1 MVKSK
6 QLSNPAST
14 GGGGGHFEA
23 HIQANFVTLMLSGG
37 YAPCLPC
44 WPIVEIK
51 LQGRIDGYET
61 DDLIVFV
68 QKDDTKERRKLLCQ
82 VKLSLA
88 MTKGNPT
95 FAEVIQAAWN
105 DFNNVKVFTKNK
117 DIIALITGPLNS
129 TDGKSVRWL
138 LDQARHTKNSA
149 EFFKNVGQAK
159 FSSKTNRDKLSAIQ
173 HHLKAANAG
182 VDVAEGDVFS
192 FLKHF
197 HLLGYDLGKD
207 VGVIASLLHSH
218 ISQYNRQHPD
228 YIWTAIVDFVQSVNQ
243 NAGTITWDNLPEKLK
258 EEFHQPIVRQI
269 PEYLTNDVEVI
280 ADEQPEINWQVH
292 ELTSVLLSA
301 SLIGGWNES
310 EELDRASISEV
321 SGISYD
327 EWVKG
332 AREILHTNDSP
343 LSLKENQWKVVDR
356 VIYWH
361 MLGTYVFDAD
371 LDVLKRTIVSV
382 LSEKDP
388 AFELSTEERYAAR
401 VHGKVLRHS
410 SLKRK
415 SLAETIALIGSQ
427 PEVLIN
433 CSHGKA
439 ETVAVLTIREIL
451 VNADWVL
458 WGSLNDMLP
467 DLAEAAPN
475 EFLTAV
481 ENTLAMNPCPFDE
494 LFEQEGTGVFSTN
507 YMVGLLWALE
517 TLAWGEEL
525 HVRTCVALA
534 ELASHDPGGKWAN
547 RPMNSLAEIMLPWL
561 PQTIATVEKRQVALK
576 TICREQPLVG
586 WKLLINLLPN
596 QHRTSTPNR
605 KPKWRNIIPDDWDK
619 GVTRDEYWQQS
630 SFCAEQA
637 VSLVGFDI
645 DKISQLVD
653 QFDHL
658 PATASAQLIEIISSK
673 KITKLGEKECLALW
687 NRISKFIAKHR
698 RFTDAK
704 WALSKDQLAPLVS
717 VNDLIA
723 PSNPFF
729 LHNRLFSERSGDL
742 YERKGDWLEQEGKIN
757 EDRRRAISELLD
769 IGGVELV
776 IEFSYTIENPR
787 LVGRALGEVSNAV
800 IDSFLLPEKII
811 ENDSVLWNLCSHYA
825 WSRRHALG
833 WKWFDDI
840 DKSNWSS
847 EQISALLRCLPF
859 TGEAWQRVEKNLQE
873 KQNEFWLKTEGNA
886 YQTDEGDDL
895 EYVIEKLLAYDRPYS
910 AIQCFSKI
918 FYDKKPINFSLCCK
932 TLLAA
937 VSTKEPMHQIDDYI
951 IGELIKVL
959 QENTE
964 EDQEALF
971 QVEWA
976 YMSILDEFG
985 HASPKLLE
993 SRLANDPD
1001 FFCMLIQAIYRS
1013 RNDDVKV
1020 VEPTEE
1026 SKRIATNAY
1035 NLLHSW
1041 KRVPGIQDD
1050 GSFDGEWFSNWLLQ
1064 VIKTTT
1070 ESGHNDVAF
1079 IQLGEVLINSP
1090 ADPSG
1095 LWIHHSVAT
1104 ALNDRLNDSLRDG
1117 YKTGCFNSRGAHVVD
1132 ITGEAER
1139 VIALKYRN
1147 KAETVENE
1155 GFQRFAVSLR
1165 ELAER
1170 YEREAERNI
1179 ADFDMEV
1186 TES

>member
-1 MVKSK
+1 MAKSK
-6 QLSNPAST
+6 QLSNPFST

-51 LQGRIDGYET
+51 LQGKIDGYET
-61 DDLIVFV
+61 DDLIVFIENN
-68 QKDDTKERRKLLCQ
+68 DTKERRKLLGQ
-82 VKLSLA
+82 VKHSLA
-88 MTKGNPT
+88 MTEGNGM
-95 FAEVIQAAWN
+95 FGEVIQAAWN
-105 DFNNVKVFTKNK
+105 DFNNTKVFTKNK
-117 DIIALITGPLNS
+117 DVIALITGPLNT

-138 LDQARHTKNSA
+138 LEQARHTKNSA
-149 EFFKNVGQAK
+149 EFFKNVGEAK
-159 FSSKTNRDKLSAIQ
+159 FSSATNRTKLAVIRY
-173 HHLKAANAG
+173 HLKVANG
-182 VDVAEGDVFS
+182 GTDVSENDVFS

-197 HLLGYDLGKD
+197 HLLGYDLGKEA
-207 VGVIASLLHSH
+207 GVIASLLHSH
-218 ISQYNRQHPD
+218 ISQYNRQYPD
-228 YIWTAIVDFVQSVNQ
+228 YVWTAIVDFVQSVNQ

-269 PEYLTNDVEVI
+269 PEYLTNDDEVK
-280 ADEQPEINWQVH
+280 ADEQPDINWQEH
-292 ELTSVLLSA
+292 ELTPVLFSA
-301 SLIGGWNES
+301 NLIGGWNES
-310 EELDRASISEV
+310 EELDRASISEI
-321 SGISYD
+321 SGVSYD
-327 EWVKG
+327 EWIKG
-332 AREILHTNDSP
+332 AREILQVSDSP

-356 VIYWH
+356 GIYWH
-361 MLGTYVFDAD
+361 MLSTYVFDAH
-371 LDVLKRTIVSV
+371 LDVLKKTIVSV

-388 AFELSTEERYAAR
+388 AFELSAEERYAAR
-401 VHGKVLRHS
+401 MHGKVFGHS
-410 SLKRK
+410 TLKRK

-427 PEVLIN
+427 PEILVN
-433 CSHGKA
+433 CSNGKA
-439 ETVAVLTIREIL
+439 EAVAVLTIREIL
-451 VNADWVL
+451 VDADWVL

-494 LFEQEGTGVFSTN
+494 LFEQEGTGIFSTN

-517 TLAWGEEL
+517 TLAWDEEL

-547 RPMNSLAEIMLPWL
+547 RPINSLAEIMLPWL

-586 WKLLINLLPN
+586 WKLLISLLPN

-605 KPKWRNIIPDDWDK
+605 KPKWRNIIPEDWDK

-637 VSLVGFDI
+637 VSLVGLDL

-658 PATASAQLIEIISSK
+658 PTTASAQLIEV
-673 KITKLGEKECLALW
+673 ITSEEITQLGEKERLVLW
-687 NRISKFIAKHR
+687 NRTSKFIAKHR
-698 RFTDAK
+698 RFSDAK
-704 WALSKDQLAPLVS
+704 WALSKEQLAPLVS
-717 VNDLIA
+717 ANEGIA
-723 PSNPFF
+723 PLTPFF
-729 LHNRLFSERSGDL
+729 LHNRLFSDRSGDL
-742 YERKGDWLEQEGKIN
+742 YERKGDWREQEEQLN
-757 EDRRRAISELLD
+757 EDRRTAVSEILD

-776 IEFSYTIENPR
+776 IKFSYTIENPR
-787 LVGRALGEVSNAV
+787 LVGRALGEVSNSEV
-800 IDSFLLPEKII
+800 DTFLLPEKLI

-825 WSRRHALG
+825 WSRRYALG

-840 DKSNWSS
+840 DKLNWSS
-847 EQISALLRCLPF
+847 EHVSALLRCLPF
-859 TGEAWQRVEKNLQE
+859 TGDAWQRVEQSIQE
-873 KQNEFWLKTEGNA
+873 TQNDYWLKTEGNA

-895 EYVIEKLLAYDRPYS
+895 EYAIDKFLAHDRPYS

-937 VSTKEPMHQIDDYI
+937 VSTKEPMHQVDDYI

-964 EDQEALF
+964 EDQEQLF

-985 HASPKLLE
+985 QASPKLLE
-993 SRLANDPD
+993 DRLANDPD

-1013 RNDDVKV
+1013 RNDDAEVE
-1020 VEPTEE
+1020 EPTED

-1035 NLLHSW
+1035 KLLHSW

-1050 GSFDGEWFSNWLLQ
+1050 GSFDEKWFSNWIAE
-1064 VIKTTT
+1064 VIKSTTD
-1070 ESGHNDVAF
+1070 SGHNDVAF

-1090 ADPSG
+1090 ADTGG
-1095 LWIHHSVAT
+1095 LWIHNSIAA
-1104 ALNDRLNDSLRDG
+1104 ALNDRFNDKLRQG
-1117 YKTGCFNSRGAHVVD
+1117 YRTGCFNSRGAYVVD
-1132 ITGEAER
+1132 TTGKNERAIAAE
-1139 VIALKYRN
+1139 YRD
-1147 KAETVENE
+1147 KADAVENE
-1155 GFQRFAVSLR
+1155 GFQRFAVTLR
-1165 ELAER
+1165 ELAES

-1179 ADFDMEV
+1179 ADANMEV
-1186 TES
+1186 IE